1 MSDAHTPTRLPAFR
15 LVLLGVLLLIGV
27 VLFFT
32 LGRRTQP
39 VVTPASIEETP

>member
-1 MSDAHTPTRLPAFR
+1 MSDAHTPTRLPTLR

-27 VLFFT
+27 VLYFS

-39 VVTPASIEETP
+39 VVTPASVEETP

>member
-1 MSDAHTPTRLPAFR
+1 MSDAPTPTRLPAFR

-27 VLFFT
+27 ALFFT
-32 LGRRTQP
+32 VGRRTQP

>member
-1 MSDAHTPTRLPAFR
+1 MSDAPTPTRLPAFR

-27 VLFFT
+27 ALYFT